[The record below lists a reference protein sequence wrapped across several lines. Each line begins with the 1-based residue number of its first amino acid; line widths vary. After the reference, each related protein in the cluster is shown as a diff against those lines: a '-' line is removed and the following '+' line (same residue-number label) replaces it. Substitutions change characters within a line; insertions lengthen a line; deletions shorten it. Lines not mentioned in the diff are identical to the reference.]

1 MRAAHAIIAIRKN
14 AKPWRA
20 NRCGAD
26 ARNDIL
32 RTTKR
37 VGRAIWKRWSGNHR
51 RSLVETRMCCFEL
64 LGEGVMARDFDRRV
78 AELQVEKVSDMALSL
93 SLADVQ
99 ADAAAIRTAASESAT
114 IQSTLAPGMTALTK
128 ELRSAKL
135 LVAD

>member
-1 MRAAHAIIAIRKN
+1 
-14 AKPWRA
+14 
-20 NRCGAD
+20 
-26 ARNDIL
+26 
-32 RTTKR
+32 
-37 VGRAIWKRWSGNHR
+37 
-51 RSLVETRMCCFEL
+51 MCCFEL